1 MEKEYAY
8 PALLAFGYDGGRLSA
23 ANFVGLSGCWVEG
36 EDREDVIKRA
46 PEVLKEYLKCC
57 IEAEYRVEDPL
68 IMEEFGLLFEMSFCI
83 CLKRYRQSGSQNMSQ
98 KEWTYNAAAES
109 GAVCGYKK

>member
-8 PALLAFGYDGGRLSA
+8 PALLAFGYDGGRLWA

-57 IEAEYRVEDPL
+57 IEAEWSIPEPPKAGDL
-68 IMEEFGLLFEMSFCI
+68 E
-83 CLKRYRQSGSQNMSQ
+83 
-98 KEWTYNAAAES
+98 AADVGE
-109 GAVCGYKK
+109 VITVRCRI

>member
-8 PALLAFGYDGGRLSA
+8 PALLAFGYDGGRLWA
-23 ANFVGLSGCWVEG
+23 ANIVGLSGCWVEG

-57 IEAEYRVEDPL
+57 IEAEWPIPEPPKAGDL
-68 IMEEFGLLFEMSFCI
+68 E
-83 CLKRYRQSGSQNMSQ
+83 
-98 KEWTYNAAAES
+98 AADVGE
-109 GAVCGYKK
+109 VITVRCRI

>member
-8 PALLAFGYDGGRLSA
+8 PALLAFGYDGGRLWA
-23 ANFVGLSGCWVEG
+23 ANLVGLSGCWVEG

-57 IEAEYRVEDPL
+57 IEAEWPIPEPPKAGDL
-68 IMEEFGLLFEMSFCI
+68 E
-83 CLKRYRQSGSQNMSQ
+83 
-98 KEWTYNAAAES
+98 AADVGE
-109 GAVCGYKK
+109 VITVRCRI